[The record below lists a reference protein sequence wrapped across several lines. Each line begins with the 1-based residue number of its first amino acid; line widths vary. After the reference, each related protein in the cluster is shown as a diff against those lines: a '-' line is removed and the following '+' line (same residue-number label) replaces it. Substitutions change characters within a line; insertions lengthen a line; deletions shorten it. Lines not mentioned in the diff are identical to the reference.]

1 MVLISSGMI
10 RWIVIGILTLGCLSC
25 GEDSAL
31 TERTVSFHGDNAG
44 WLTSFEPGEHFVMTD
59 SSRIRR
65 SYLMIADQ
73 HTYEKSWGSFLF
85 INTDM
90 LHTEYRYQQFRAVFG
105 PTFSIS
111 LTAREA
117 PYGDELYI
125 STGEVSFAYDL
136 AVQLV
141 SRVYMETESK
151 SMLMTDTGYENNES
165 ILSGVELLDSLEVQ
179 GRVYKQVI
187 RFTLSDFSGDLDPF
201 TPRVISVGKGNGL
214 IRVEFAGGNYLERE

>member
-1 MVLISSGMI
+1 MT
-10 RWIVIGILTLGCLSC
+10 RWILIGMLTLGCLSC

-31 TERTVSFHGDNAG
+31 TERTVSFHGDNDR

-65 SYLMIADQ
+65 SYLMITDQ

-90 LHTEYRYQQFRAVFG
+90 LHTEYRYQQFRSVFG
-105 PTFSIS
+105 PSFSIS
-111 LTAREA
+111 LTAYEA

-125 STGEVSFAYDL
+125 SVGKVSFAYDL
-136 AVQLV
+136 AVRLV
-141 SRVYMETESK
+141 SRVYMNTESK
-151 SMLMTDTGYENNES
+151 SMLMTGTGHENNES
-165 ILSGVELLDSLEVQ
+165 VLSGVEMLDSLEV
-179 GRVYKQVI
+179 RDKVYKKVF
-187 RFTLSDFSGDLDPF
+187 RFTLVDFVESQEAY
-201 TPRVISVGKGNGL
+201 TPRVISVSKGNGL

>member
-1 MVLISSGMI
+1 MT
-10 RWIVIGILTLGCLSC
+10 RWILIGILTLGCLSC

-31 TERTVSFHGDNAG
+31 TERTVSFHGDNDR

-65 SYLMIADQ
+65 SYLMITDQ

-90 LHTEYRYQQFRAVFG
+90 LHTEYRYQQFRSVFG
-105 PTFSIS
+105 PSFSIS
-111 LTAREA
+111 LTAYEA

-125 STGEVSFAYDL
+125 SVGEVSFAYDL
-136 AVQLV
+136 AVRLV
-141 SRVYMETESK
+141 SRVYMNTESK

-165 ILSGVELLDSLEVQ
+165 VLSGVEMLDSLEV
-179 GRVYKQVI
+179 RDKVYKKVF
-187 RFTLSDFSGDLDPF
+187 RFTLVDFVESQEAY
-201 TPRVISVGKGNGL
+201 TPRVISVSKGNGL